1 MGYFR
6 ELPNIGYQSP
16 LSNKNSSRDFI
27 VIKNLFRRTKL
38 FDYLKDSVSI
48 LNKYVI
54 GIGDRPDT
62 VAAKLYGNGD
72 LHWVFYLVNDFDNYL
87 EWFKSNQEFETYI
100 QKKYEGVYC
109 IAPNSTDLVNYSSGV
124 SYKFLIGET
133 VTTTDSEGIVT
144 EVDPLHKRLGI
155 KVLKGDFQSGAV
167 SSAQSVKDTSNNPM
181 SFTPVSTINKRDGV
195 CYYYKGT
202 LRKNQFE
209 NGYTAKSFY
218 EEEYEKNEEKRRIK
232 IIKPARLGKVV
243 SEFERVMKS

>member
-1 MGYFR
+1 MAQEYFKNFPEMQYTLSDGKIITIKDFFR
-6 ELPNIGYQSP
+6 KSKIEQEAVTGLIDYTLYEL
-16 LSNKNSSRDFI
+16 LE
-27 VIKNLFRRTKL
+27 
-38 FDYLKDSVSI
+38 
-48 LNKYVI
+48 
-54 GIGDRPDT
+54 GDRPDT
-62 VAAKLYGNGD
+62 VATRLYGQGD
-72 LHWVFYLVNDFDNYL
+72 LHWTFYLVNDFDNYFD
-87 EWFKSNQEFETYI
+87 WFKSSLEFETYMG
-100 QKKYEGVYC
+100 KKYEGVYC

-124 SYKFLIGET
+124 SYKFLLGET
-133 VTTTDSEGIVT
+133 VTTSDSEGIVT

>member
-1 MGYFR
+1 MAN
-6 ELPNIGYQSP
+6 ELFKNFPEVRYT
-16 LSNKNSSRDFI
+16 LSNGKIVTIKDFFRKAKLEGTQLNQ
-27 VIKNLFRRTKL
+27 VI
-38 FDYLKDSVSI
+38 DYTLYE
-48 LNKYVI
+48 LQE
-54 GIGDRPDT
+54 GERPD
-62 VAAKLYGNGD
+62 VAASKLYGNGD

-87 EWFKSNQEFETYI
+87 EWFKSSQEFETYI
-100 QKKYEGVYC
+100 EKKYEGIYC
-109 IAPNSTDLVNYSSGV
+109 VAPNSTDLVNYSSGV

-133 VTTTDSEGIVT
+133 VTTLDSEGVVT

-155 KVLKGDFQSGAV
+155 KVLKGDFKTGAL
-167 SSAQSVKDTSNNPM
+167 SSAQSVKDTSDNPM

-218 EEEYEKNEEKRRIK
+218 EEEYERNEEKRNIK